1 MQLGTGKRAVRFGE
15 MEIPSHE
22 IRVRSPFGPIKA
34 RVTSAAIKALRH
46 ESSRSLPAYV
56 IAERREMI
64 EAITIR
70 KFETAEFDS
79 DGFVVVD
86 EVDVLS

>member
-1 MQLGTGKRAVRFGE
+1 
-15 MEIPSHE
+15 METPNHE

-64 EAITIR
+64 ETITIR
-70 KFETAEFDS
+70 KFEAADVDHE
-79 DGFVVVD
+79 GFVIVD
-86 EVDVLS
+86 EIDVTAR

>member
-1 MQLGTGKRAVRFGE
+1 MRFGA
-15 MEIPSHE
+15 METPSHE

-34 RVTSAAIKALRH
+34 RVTSSAIKALRH

-56 IAERREMI
+56 IAEQREII

-70 KFETAEFDS
+70 KFEAAEFDG
-79 DGFVVVD
+79 DGFIVVD
-86 EVDVLS
+86 EVDVSS

>member
-1 MQLGTGKRAVRFGE
+1 MITLT
-15 MEIPSHE
+15 HE

-34 RVTSAAIKALRH
+34 RVTSEAIKALRH
-46 ESSRSLPAYV
+46 ESSRSLPAFV
-56 IAERREMI
+56 IAEHRELI

-70 KFETAEFDS
+70 KFEGAKFDP

-86 EVDVLS
+86 EIDIST